1 MSALFPRGLLGLV
14 FAAAAVGCATGPK
27 PAPAA
32 VPLSSAVNAT
42 EVAAEDS
49 ARLRLSA
56 DQVFLPGELIDKEIA
71 PRYPQQLLALRL
83 PEQVVC
89 VRFVVGTD
97 GVVSEVAPVFGLPG
111 CPAGEAQMHPEFLAA
126 TVEAVSRWEF
136 FSFQVC
142 TLAKAQR
149 GPRKCGGSTGTVQPI
164 AVTLTYQFAFAWA
177 EGRGTVRQGESGPV
191 R

>member
-1 MSALFPRGLLGLV
+1 MNAIVPCGLLSLALAIAV
-14 FAAAAVGCATGPK
+14 AACATQPK
-27 PAPAA
+27 IAPAA
-32 VPLSSAVNAT
+32 AQLSSAVSAT

-49 ARLRLSA
+49 ARLRLAA
-56 DQVFLPGELIDKEIA
+56 DQVFLPGELVDKDIA
-71 PRYPQQLLALRL
+71 PQYPRELLALRL

-97 GVVSEVAPVFGLPG
+97 GAVSGVAPVFQLPG
-111 CPAGEAQMHPEFLAA
+111 CPAGEAQMRSEFLAA

-142 TLAKAQR
+142 TLVANQ
-149 GPRKCGGSTGTVQPI
+149 GSPRKCGGTSGTVQPI
-164 AVTLTYQFAFAWA
+164 AVTLMYRFAFAWG
-177 EGRGTVRQGESGPV
+177 EGRGTVRQGESGVV